1 MGPVPERDHATAAAE
16 TVALVLDANSPLP
29 EGPADVED
37 LTRRLRGH
45 IHQLGILVPP
55 GEPTLHRAQRLSSA
69 CTPKGYMP
77 SRVHLVRLAEVTQE
91 LVAAVQ
97 DTAAYRT
104 PPLAGLPRDGGW
116 WRRWRP
122 SRNAVRGAVFVLAM
136 AVVITAASLPRQ

>member
-1 MGPVPERDHATAAAE
+1 MGPAPERDHATAAAE

-45 IHQLGILVPP
+45 IHQLGVLVPP
-55 GEPTLHRAQRLSSA
+55 GEPTLNHAQQLSSA
-69 CTPKGYMP
+69 GTPTGYMP
-77 SRVHLVRLAEVTQE
+77 SRVHLVMLAEVTQE
-91 LVAAVQ
+91 LVATVR
-97 DTAAYRT
+97 DTAAPRT
-104 PPLAGLPRDGGW
+104 VPTAGWPRDGVW

-122 SRNAVRGAVFVLAM
+122 SRNAVRGVVFVLAM